1 MYYLKN
7 GELTVEIASLGAEMK
22 SLRITAQGW
31 SICGEEIR
39 LSGNGR
45 PRCFSRWLELP

>member
-22 SLRITAQGW
+22 SLKDNRTGLEM
-31 SICGEEIR
+31 SVGR
-39 LSGNGR
+39 RSG
-45 PRCFSRWLELP
+45 F